1 MFCYCFGCHYLQIH
15 CCYCVLDLYF
25 VTALFF
31 ASFLLQS
38 YTLVC
43 SHALFGIVFSIILL
57 VLVLSFC
64 LGFIF
69 PIFSISLATTRKINT
84 SISATTLFLS
94 NYTLYHNIK
103 LTHHTT
109 STPNLPPS
117 QLPLTLHLHLHHNMK
132 YQSSRIC
139 SNISLRIVYRFDS
152 KILIMFIS

>member
-1 MFCYCFGCHYLQIH
+1 MFCYCFECHYLQIH
-15 CCYCVLDLYF
+15 CCYCVLYLYLCLYSYF
-25 VTALFF
+25 VIALFF

-69 PIFSISLATTRKINT
+69 PKFSISLATTRKINT
-84 SISATTLFLS
+84 SILATTLFLS

-103 LTHHTT
+103 FTHHTT
-109 STPNLPPS
+109 STPNLTSS
-117 QLPLTLHLHLHHNMK
+117 QLTLTLHLHLHHNMNTK
-132 YQSSRIC
+132 AAGSAA
-139 SNISLRIVYRFDS
+139 ISA
-152 KILIMFIS
+152 